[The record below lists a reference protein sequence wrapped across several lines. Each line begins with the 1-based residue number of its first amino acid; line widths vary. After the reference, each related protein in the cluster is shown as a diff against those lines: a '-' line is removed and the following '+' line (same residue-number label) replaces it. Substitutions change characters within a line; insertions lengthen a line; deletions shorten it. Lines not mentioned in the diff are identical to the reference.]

1 MAALGASLALL
12 VWFVFL
18 IFVSV
23 WKRIYSSWKLPPG
36 PFPLPIVGNIFDL
49 DLKNIPKSY
58 AKLAKEYGP
67 VFTVY
72 IGSKHIVVLHGYEVV
87 KEALLDLKNEF
98 AGRADIPVFEAHQD
112 FGIIFNNSETWKDTR
127 RFTLTVLRDYGMG
140 KKSNEER
147 ILRESQ
153 FLLEILRKTNS
164 QPFDP
169 TFVLGGAPLNVI
181 YNILFHDRLDYS
193 DKRCQKLLHLYNE
206 NFYLLSTPWIQIYNN
221 IGSYLR
227 YLPGSHRT
235 LYKNI
240 SEAKQYV
247 SERVKEHQEL
257 LDLNDPQDLTD
268 CLLIQMEKD
277 KKNQKNGFDLEN
289 VTVTVADLLFAGT
302 ETTSTTLRYGLLLL
316 LKYPEVEE
324 KLHEEIDRVIGSE
337 RMPSMKD
344 KVNMPYTD
352 AVVHEI
358 LRFINL
364 VPSNLPHV
372 MNQDMQF
379 RGYFLPKGTTVYPT
393 LTSVMLDSKEFP
405 NPEQFDPGHFLNE
418 NGKFKYSD
426 YFKAFSA
433 GKRVCVGE
441 GLARMELFLF
451 MIIILQHFNLKSLV
465 SPEKIDTSPIT
476 IGFGSVPPIYKLC
489 LLPRS
494 EM

>member
-112 FGIIFNNSETWKDTR
+112 FA
-127 RFTLTVLRDYGMG
+127 
-140 KKSNEER
+140 
-147 ILRESQ
+147 
-153 FLLEILRKTNS
+153 